1 MSGFCER
8 EGDREDE
15 LGMRRTNF
23 DLVSLPLENM
33 SLNGLWAE
41 KWAVQ
46 ELKMSRCGLW
56 VGPKKGSEAKE
67 FNEGYNCQVRYRT
80 REDRK

>member
-1 MSGFCER
+1 MNWECE
-8 EGDREDE
+8 EPI
-15 LGMRRTNF
+15 LTWSAY
-23 DLVSLPLENM
+23 LLENM

-67 FNEGYNCQVRYRT
+67 FNEGYNCQVGYRT